1 MDHDLHPVKSDPALA
16 QAAVEP
22 CGYAKQHPE
31 RMVQCFSNSVTNNKQ
46 ASRIWSLYTFEGF
59 LLYIRDIRVS
69 QSVVLNSISRIMRH
83 HMCDN
88 VQSHSLSPNVC
99 LLRVRGTGAY
109 DLKDRMQGR
118 FTGVTLMEHLRAGII
133 RHSRDVLMVA
143 RWIAHGLNIEA

>member
-1 MDHDLHPVKSDPALA
+1 VTENCSAMSVPGMRKFVLRWAPCVRDVPDMGSSWKSFTVLLNLQP
-16 QAAVEP
+16 
-22 CGYAKQHPE
+22 H
-31 RMVQCFSNSVTNNKQ
+31 
-46 ASRIWSLYTFEGF
+46 RINADRGGGTGF
-59 LLYIRDIRVS
+59 DREAPVS

-99 LLRVRGTGAY
+99 FLRVCGTGAY
-109 DLKDRMQGR
+109 DLKGRMQGR

>member
-1 MDHDLHPVKSDPALA
+1 MANLGGDVDGCTFLNIPRY
-16 QAAVEP
+16 AASK
-22 CGYAKQHPE
+22 Y
-31 RMVQCFSNSVTNNKQ
+31 RLD
-46 ASRIWSLYTFEGF
+46 RTFQS
-59 LLYIRDIRVS
+59 VS

-99 LLRVRGTGAY
+99 FLRVRGTGAY

>member
-1 MDHDLHPVKSDPALA
+1 M
-16 QAAVEP
+16 
-22 CGYAKQHPE
+22 CG
-31 RMVQCFSNSVTNNKQ
+31 
-46 ASRIWSLYTFEGF
+46 
-59 LLYIRDIRVS
+59 
-69 QSVVLNSISRIMRH
+69 
-83 HMCDN
+83 N

-99 LLRVRGTGAY
+99 FLRVRGTGAY

>member
-1 MDHDLHPVKSDPALA
+1 MIEKDPTLKNKKIRVVRALY
-16 QAAVEP
+16 
-22 CGYAKQHPE
+22 GH
-31 RMVQCFSNSVTNNKQ
+31 Q
-46 ASRIWSLYTFEGF
+46 ASP
-59 LLYIRDIRVS
+59 S

>member
-1 MDHDLHPVKSDPALA
+1 MVFRAGTSLMMGGTSSIVKS
-16 QAAVEP
+16 
-22 CGYAKQHPE
+22 
-31 RMVQCFSNSVTNNKQ
+31 
-46 ASRIWSLYTFEGF
+46 
-59 LLYIRDIRVS
+59 VS
-69 QSVVLNSISRIMRH
+69 QSVVLNSISQIMRH

-99 LLRVRGTGAY
+99 FLRVCGTGAY

>member
-1 MDHDLHPVKSDPALA
+1 METSPITPRLNFQALSARLTLQGGNAGKKPAKA
-16 QAAVEP
+16 T
-22 CGYAKQHPE
+22 E
-31 RMVQCFSNSVTNNKQ
+31 RMRRALEDET
-46 ASRIWSLYTFEGF
+46 AT
-59 LLYIRDIRVS
+59 DS

-83 HMCDN
+83 QMCDN

-99 LLRVRGTGAY
+99 FLRVCGTGAY

-143 RWIAHGLNIEA
+143 RWIAHGHNIEA

>member
-1 MDHDLHPVKSDPALA
+1 MSAVGRLWGHLDRFPLRRLVARQIDLLG
-16 QAAVEP
+16 Q
-22 CGYAKQHPE
+22 KQVFRVPS
-31 RMVQCFSNSVTNNKQ
+31 F
-46 ASRIWSLYTFEGF
+46 F
-59 LLYIRDIRVS
+59 RVS